1 MANDVKKEKDN
12 IKKFQ
17 KAIKKL
23 ESKEVKTED
32 DMSELNILYNQLFDW
47 RDYLDSITKRDEE
60 ELD

>member
-1 MANDVKKEKDN
+1 MANDVKKAKDN